1 MKLYAL
7 IVAGGSGTRMKADV
21 PKQFLLLQQKPV
33 LMHTIEKFAKFD
45 GEMQIV
51 LVLPESQLSA
61 WKTFC
66 KAYEFNIPYH
76 LVIGGATRPES
87 VINGLNAIEGNG
99 IVFIH
104 DGVRPLVSRETL
116 QRCLDT
122 TLEFGNALPVMP
134 VVESLRVVDENG
146 NRIVDRSK
154 YVNVQTPQVFRI
166 EEIKAAYQLEID
178 PSFTDDAS
186 VLELMGM
193 RINLV
198 DGNRENIKITH
209 PSDLIF
215 AEAILS
221 AGELKR

>member
-1 MKLYAL
+1 
-7 IVAGGSGTRMKADV
+7 
-21 PKQFLLLQQKPV
+21 
-33 LMHTIEKFAKFD
+33 
-45 GEMQIV
+45 
-51 LVLPESQLSA
+51 
-61 WKTFC
+61 
-66 KAYEFNIPYH
+66 
-76 LVIGGATRPES
+76 
-87 VINGLNAIEGNG
+87 
-99 IVFIH
+99 
-104 DGVRPLVSRETL
+104 
-116 QRCLDT
+116 
-122 TLEFGNALPVMP
+122 MP